1 MTRAQAPV
9 GMRQP
14 GFTLVELMIVVAI
27 LGVLAVVAGAGYRK
41 YMSSARRAEVM
52 AMIGEFKAKQEA
64 YRAEFNTYCG
74 SNAADVAGGA
84 DCLTATNENTLYP
97 ALLATGE
104 PKPKSVATLAS
115 RPGGWQRLGINPQRT
130 QLYCGYVAV
139 AGPANTPPAGPDGL
153 AIYSTLPGSTPA
165 TPWFYV
171 RAQCDNDGNP
181 AVNVTYITAH
191 NTTTV
196 VTRDENK

>member
-1 MTRAQAPV
+1 
-9 GMRQP
+9 MRQS

-41 YMSSARRAEVM
+41 YMSSARKAEVM

-74 SNAADVAGGA
+74 SNATDLANGS
-84 DCLTATNENTLYP
+84 DCLTATNETTLYP
-97 ALLATGE
+97 ALLASGE
-104 PKPKSVATLAS
+104 PTPKSVATLAA
-115 RPGGWQRLGINPQRT
+115 RPGGWQRLGINPQRN

-139 AGPANTPPAGPDGL
+139 AGPAGTAPTGADGQAL
-153 AIYSTLPGSTPA
+153 YSTFPGNAPT
-165 TPWFYV
+165 TPWFYI
-171 RAQCDNDGNP
+171 RAQCDNDGNA
-181 AVNVTYITAH
+181 AVNVTYTTAH

-196 VTRDENK
+196 VTRNENK